1 MEMYRTFN
9 CGVGMVIALP
19 EKDVET
25 ALALLR
31 QAGEQAWVIGQ
42 IEALGSGEQQVVM
55 PTI

>member
-1 MEMYRTFN
+1 MYRTFN
-9 CGVGMVIALP
+9 CGVGMVITLP

-31 QAGEQAWVIGQ
+31 QAGEQAWAIGQ